1 MQRKEDLTVNEHDL
15 STHPQPDLMDI
26 DDKLMLFLDKETLQ
40 MTIDHCTMKGI
51 PLDEVRNF
59 TEPEFRLRLAK
70 LMLAGKCRIAP
81 PHILLIPKPDSDEK
95 RKVYCNNAMDRIIC
109 TQIAHVYNR
118 MYKDRIHPCC
128 VSYQKGVGVPHIVR
142 SISQYLVTH
151 PGLTGWK
158 MDIHHYFDA
167 VSEEARDQALKELD
181 SGSCFDRIVW
191 DYLHDDV
198 ILDEHGEV
206 QHVYKGIAQG
216 FAVSPFLA
224 NYLLRD
230 MDEAVSRLNVLYYR
244 YSDDLLIL
252 GPDAD
257 RAKEIVAS
265 MLAEKGL
272 QIHPRKCVPVDAST
286 RFTFLGFDICGGD
299 ITFSQSSLKRI
310 KKDIRSLTKTR
321 KGQDKRSEEVLRKV
335 IRQINHK
342 LYVAH
347 IINDKEFGWG
357 EYFLGTVTVEAD
369 IRMLDE
375 YIKDHIRHTYTG
387 KWNSSANY
395 RKVPNDV
402 LRQCGYVSMVHL
414 WKLRR
419 INASLYRNEV
429 RMKMI

>member
-1 MQRKEDLTVNEHDL
+1 MNEQNCTL
-15 STHPQPDLMDI
+15 HPQPDLMDI
-26 DDKLMLFLDKETLQ
+26 DDKLTLFLDKETLQ
-40 MTIDHCTMKGI
+40 MTIEHCTMKGI

-109 TQIAHVYNR
+109 TQVAHVYNR
-118 MYKDRIHPCC
+118 MYKDLIHPCC

-167 VSEEARDQALKELD
+167 VSEAARDQALKELD
-181 SGSCFDRIVW
+181 SGSCIDRIVW

-321 KGQDKRSEEVLRKV
+321 KGQDKRSEEVLHKV

-429 RMKMI
+429 RMKMV

>member
-1 MQRKEDLTVNEHDL
+1 MNEQNCPL
-15 STHPQPDLMDI
+15 HPQPDLMDI

-40 MTIDHCTMKGI
+40 MTIEHCTMKGI

-59 TEPEFRLRLAK
+59 TEPEFRLQLAK
-70 LMLAGKCRIAP
+70 LMLAGKYRIAP

-118 MYKDRIHPCC
+118 MYKDHIHPCC

-142 SISQYLVTH
+142 RISQYLLAH

-181 SGSCFDRIVW
+181 SGSCIDRIVW

-257 RAKEIVAS
+257 KAKEIVAS

-272 QIHPRKCVPVDAST
+272 QIHPRKCAPVDAST

-299 ITFSQSSLKRI
+299 ITFSQSSLNRI
-310 KKDIRSLTKTR
+310 KKDIRSMTKTR

-357 EYFLGTVTVEAD
+357 EYFLGTVTMEAD

-395 RKVPNDV
+395 HKVPNDI

>member
-1 MQRKEDLTVNEHDL
+1 MNEQNCPIP
-15 STHPQPDLMDI
+15 PQPDLMDI
-26 DDKLMLFLDKETLQ
+26 DDKLMLFQDKETLQ
-40 MTIDHCTMKGI
+40 MTIEHCTMKGI

-70 LMLAGKCRIAP
+70 LMLAGKYRIAP

-109 TQIAHVYNR
+109 TQIAHVYNQ

-128 VSYQKGVGVPHIVR
+128 VSYQKGLGVPHIVR
-142 SISQYLVTH
+142 RISQYIVTH

-167 VSEEARDQALKELD
+167 VSEEARDQALEELD
-181 SGSCFDRIVW
+181 SGSCIDRIVW

-265 MLAEKGL
+265 MLAGKGL
-272 QIHPRKCVPVDAST
+272 QIHPRKCAPVDAST

-299 ITFSQSSLKRI
+299 ITLSQSSLKRI

-321 KGQDKRSEEVLRKV
+321 KGQDKRSEEVLHKV

-347 IINDKEFGWG
+347 IVNDKEFGWG

-387 KWNSSANY
+387 KWRSASNY
-395 RKVPNDV
+395 FKVPNDM

>member
-1 MQRKEDLTVNEHDL
+1 MNEQNCTL
-15 STHPQPDLMDI
+15 HPQPDLMDI

-40 MTIDHCTMKGI
+40 MTIEHCTMKGI

-59 TEPEFRLRLAK
+59 TEPEFRLQLAK
-70 LMLAGKCRIAP
+70 LMLAGKYRIAP

-118 MYKDRIHPCC
+118 MYKDLIHPCC

-181 SGSCFDRIVW
+181 SGSCIDRIVW

-299 ITFSQSSLKRI
+299 ITFSQSSLKHI

-321 KGQDKRSEEVLRKV
+321 KGQDKRSEEVLHKV

>member
-1 MQRKEDLTVNEHDL
+1 MHRKEDLTVNEYDL

-40 MTIDHCTMKGI
+40 MTIEHCTMKGI

-70 LMLAGKCRIAP
+70 LMLARKYRIAP

-118 MYKDRIHPCC
+118 MYKDLIHPCC

-142 SISQYLVTH
+142 SISQYLMTH

-181 SGSCFDRIVW
+181 SGSCIDRIVW

-230 MDEAVSRLNVLYYR
+230 MDEAISRLNVLYYR

-321 KGQDKRSEEVLRKV
+321 KGQEKRSEDVLRKV

-347 IINDKEFGWG
+347 IINDREFGWG

>member
-1 MQRKEDLTVNEHDL
+1 MNEYDL

-40 MTIDHCTMKGI
+40 MTIEHCTMKGI

-118 MYKDRIHPCC
+118 MYKDLIHPCC

-181 SGSCFDRIVW
+181 SGSCIDRIVW

-321 KGQDKRSEEVLRKV
+321 KGQDKRSEEVLHKV

-419 INASLYRNEV
+419 INANLYRNEV